1 MDQIDEFKRNHRAQR
16 PDATGYLNSLGK
28 RQPNFLAT
36 GHRNYG
42 KSIPIFTNDILSLK
56 DTNPE
61 AWKCFDEGFLFLCDD
76 LIVIGIGLHCH
87 CKSGITHG
95 RGTDELQRLIWLFSR
110 EAFAHLKNELE
121 HLYKPVDK
129 MIIKELTQS
138 RIREDTED
146 ILKMFEYIEENN
158 PFNVKSEHFVDISTG
173 ISYPNANA
181 HKAID
186 IGNTILQKMKG
197 CEVSQY
203 KFRRADQIKQMGE
216 KVSIGKEEVVFDPL
230 VFVERA
236 LVIADI

>member
-1 MDQIDEFKRNHRAQR
+1 MKFFFFVRRSDRYWAALP
-16 PDATGYLNSLGK
+16 PDLVIEQVLMA
-28 RQPNFLAT
+28 
-36 GHRNYG
+36 
-42 KSIPIFTNDILSLK
+42 SLK
-56 DTNPE
+56 D
-61 AWKCFDEGFLFLCDD
+61 
-76 LIVIGIGLHCH
+76 

-110 EAFAHLKNELE
+110 AAFAHLKNELE

-146 ILKMFEYIEENN
+146 ILKMFEYIEEHN
-158 PFNVKSEHFVDISTG
+158 PFNVKSEHLVDISTE
-173 ISYPNANA
+173 ISYPNANT

-216 KVSIGKEEVVFDPL
+216 KVSIGEEEVVFDPL

-236 LVIADI
+236 LVIADISDITKKEVFEHELSFNPPSLFGNNVFL